1 MITCDHCGTAA
12 TCDTD
17 LGKMCECCYDE
28 FETSYDDEWFA
39 SRARL
44 RYDVDSMPFEI
55 FIGRV
60 ELDED
65 NDNIGGVGQLI
76 DVR

>member
-1 MITCDHCGTAA
+1 MIACEHCGTAA

-28 FETSYDDEWFA
+28 FEARYDERYA
-39 SRARL
+39 SWTRL
-44 RYDVDSMPFEI
+44 IYDVDSMPFEI

-65 NDNIGGVGQLI
+65 NDNIGGVG
-76 DVR
+76 

>member
-1 MITCDHCGTAA
+1 MITCDHCGSAA

-28 FETSYDDEWFA
+28 FETSYNECYDS
-39 SRARL
+39 SRL
-44 RYDVDSMPFEI
+44 KYDVDSLPFEI

-60 ELDED
+60 ELEEDGD
-65 NDNIGGVGQLI
+65 NDNVGGVG
-76 DVR
+76 